1 MSGGRLA
8 RFGPALALGCVVLAL
23 YGRALGRPFT
33 SEDFLLIRYLGQNP
47 PWHHLFA
54 QLSSPWLG
62 ISVVKFY
69 RPVSTLF
76 YGVEIAA
83 FGGQPLG
90 YNLVHL
96 LLHGVNVALV
106 WAVVR
111 RLDRLTGEAGTLTPW
126 AVALLFAIYPLH
138 PNAVVFGASFATLY
152 GAAFVLGSLLVY
164 QSFRETG
171 SRTAWGASMALFV
184 LALGSYEESA
194 VLPALLVAYDHLVGV
209 RVASG
214 RRHAALPVGYLPFF
228 GVLGLYLLLRR
239 QIFGVFVGG
248 YDEYSQRLLAP
259 QLRQMARDLAAS
271 TDLLHLPVFDRE
283 PSHLGA
289 VLCCL
294 LLGAAPLALWWLR
307 RGSLGAFARL
317 WLFAWAWTLAVQVP
331 FAFRPCVPGN
341 GRYWYL
347 AAAGVAMSAVFLAR
361 GLFAAVRPP
370 WRSLAPAAVG
380 LLALVWADLL
390 AGEVSTYIAA
400 GRTARTIQGEL
411 LRVPRTPE
419 IFLTRY
425 PYFLENAARVPIA
438 QVFHYGVWDS
448 VQPPFVKE
456 RVDVYP
462 LPPLAGAELLP
473 VDLGAPESPVY
484 EWDERTRTMRPFVFD
499 FRAERRPV
507 EFETLRPADGAVVDP
522 ARDVVEVAVPP
533 GAHAKLR
540 LVLVTRINGAVFD
553 LDPTAVV
560 EGRVHAA
567 LPREILQASD
577 RLYGKGLHYWW
588 IEGLDAD
595 GRVSGFSRMRS
606 FHLAD

>member
-8 RFGPALALGCVVLAL
+8 RFLPALALGVAVLAF

-33 SEDFLLIRYLGQNP
+33 SEDFLLIRYLGENP
-47 PWHHLFA
+47 PWHHLLA

-69 RPVSTLF
+69 RPVSTLL
-76 YGVEIAA
+76 YGLEIAA
-83 FGGQPLG
+83 FGGHPVG

-96 LLHGVNVALV
+96 LVHGVNVALV
-106 WAVVR
+106 WGIVR
-111 RLDRLTGEAGTLTPW
+111 RLDRGAAFTPW

-138 PNAVVFGASFATLY
+138 PNAVVFSASFATLY
-152 GAAFVLGSLLVY
+152 GAAFLLGSVLAY
-164 QSFRETG
+164 QGFRATG
-171 SRTAWGASMALFV
+171 SRTAWGASLALFV

-209 RVASG
+209 RVAAG
-214 RRHAALPVGYLPFF
+214 RRHAGLSLGYLPFF

-239 QIFGVFVGG
+239 WIFGVFVGG
-248 YDEYSQRLLAP
+248 YDEYSRRLLAP
-259 QLRQMARDLAAS
+259 QLRQMAHDLAAS
-271 TDLLHLPVFDRE
+271 VDLLHLPVFDRE

-289 VLCCL
+289 LLGCL
-294 LLGAAPLALWWLR
+294 LLAAAPLLFWWLR
-307 RGSLGAFARL
+307 RGSLGGHARL

-361 GLFAAVRPP
+361 GIFAAARPP

-380 LLALVWADLL
+380 LLAIVWAVLL
-390 AGEVSTYIAA
+390 AGDVSTYVAA

-411 LRVPRTPE
+411 LRVPRAQQ

-425 PYFLENAARVPIA
+425 PYFLINEEQVPIA

-448 VQPPFVKE
+448 VQPPFAAAHVP
-456 RVDVYP
+456 VYP

-473 VDLGAPESPVY
+473 VTLGAPESPVY
-484 EWDERTRTMRPFVFD
+484 EWDGTARTIRPFVSSLLT
-499 FRAERRPV
+499 ERPV
-507 EFETLRPADGAVVDP
+507 EFQTLQPADGAVMDP

-533 GAHAKLR
+533 GAHVKFR
-540 LVLVTRINGAVFD
+540 LILVTRINGAVLD
-553 LDPTAVV
+553 LDSSAVAG
-560 EGRVHAA
+560 GRVRAA
-567 LPREILQASD
+567 LPPEILQTSD
-577 RLYGKGLHYWW
+577 HLYGKGIHYWW
-588 IEGLDAD
+588 IEAKDAA

-606 FHLAD
+606 FRLAD